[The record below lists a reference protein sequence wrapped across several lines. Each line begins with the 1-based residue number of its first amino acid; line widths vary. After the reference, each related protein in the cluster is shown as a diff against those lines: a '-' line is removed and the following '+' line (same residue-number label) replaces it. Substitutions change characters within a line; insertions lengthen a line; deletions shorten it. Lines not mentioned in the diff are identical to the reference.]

1 CASPGRREST
11 QGTHCCCAIC
21 RPADRK
27 LNGSCKCSLR
37 RAVRGLL
44 ARFPA
49 VSPAHGAKGRW
60 DGWKVVGL
68 ALLQGLTEF
77 LPVSSSAHLILVPA
91 LTGWPDQGLAFDVAL
106 HFGSLFAVL
115 LYFRRDLIGMTAS
128 WGRSAAT
135 RQLDDNARL
144 AWGV

>member
-1 CASPGRREST
+1 MGSQPKSHRAPAMWCASPGRREST

-49 VSPAHGAKGRW
+49 VSPDHGANALMDW
-60 DGWKVVGL
+60 LQVVVL

-77 LPVSSSAHLILVPA
+77 LPVSCSAHVILVPA
-91 LTGWPDQGLAFDVAL
+91 LTGWPDAGL
-106 HFGSLFAVL
+106 
-115 LYFRRDLIGMTAS
+115 
-128 WGRSAAT
+128 
-135 RQLDDNARL
+135 
-144 AWGV
+144 